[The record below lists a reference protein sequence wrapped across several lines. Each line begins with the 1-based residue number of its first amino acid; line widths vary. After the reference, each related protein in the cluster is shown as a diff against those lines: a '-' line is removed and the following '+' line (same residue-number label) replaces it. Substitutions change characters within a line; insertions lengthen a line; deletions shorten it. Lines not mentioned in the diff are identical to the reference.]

1 MRPSES
7 IRMVTVI
14 VTFFTVSIAQTTLQ
28 ETVLPVGSV
37 VVTEI
42 KGDAVL
48 TSPEGIL
55 ISGQRGTTLSAD
67 SKIET
72 AKGSVLLELQD
83 GSQILVRAHSSVV
96 LRAPNEGKGYSL
108 ELFIGKI
115 VAKIEK
121 RLGAAPSFRMGTPSA
136 VITVRGTRFSVEVN
150 KKAKTYVEVYE
161 GLVQVGGL
169 AEGSHQVLIQPGFYT
184 DIENGRGPE
193 EPRQTSP
200 GEGREGGREDGREN
214 EGPGRARNNDDQHR
228 TPSQPRPP
236 NQGEE
241 SGKPD

>member
-7 IRMVTVI
+7 IRIVTVI
-14 VTFFTVSIAQTTLQ
+14 VTFFTLSVAQTTLQ
-28 ETVLPVGSV
+28 ETVLPVGSA

-48 TSPEGIL
+48 TSPEGTL
-55 ISGQRGTTLSAD
+55 ISGQRGTTLPAD
-67 SKIET
+67 TKIET
-72 AKGSVLLELQD
+72 ARGSVLLELQD
-83 GSQILVRAHSSVV
+83 GSQILIRAHSNVV
-96 LRAPNEGKGYSL
+96 LRAPNEGTGYSL

-121 RLGAAPSFRMGTPSA
+121 RLGGAPSFRMGTPSA

-150 KKAKTYVEVYE
+150 KKGKTYVEVYE

-169 AEGSHQVLIQPGFYT
+169 ALGSHQVLIQPDFYT
-184 DIENGRGPE
+184 DVENERGPD

-200 GEGREGGREDGREN
+200 GERREGGREDGREN
-214 EGPGRARNNDDQHR
+214 EGPGRVRNDDDQQR
-228 TPSQPRPP
+228 TPPRARPP
-236 NQGEE
+236 NQGGE

>member
-7 IRMVTVI
+7 IRIVTVI
-14 VTFFTVSIAQTTLQ
+14 VTFFTLSIAQTTLQ
-28 ETVLPVGSV
+28 ETALPVGSA

-48 TSPEGIL
+48 TSAEGTL
-55 ISGQRGTTLSAD
+55 ISRQRGTTLSAD

-83 GSQILVRAHSSVV
+83 GSQILVRAHSNVV

-115 VAKIEK
+115 VAKIQK
-121 RLGAAPSFRMGTPSA
+121 RMGGAPSFRMGTPSA

-150 KKAKTYVEVYE
+150 KKARTYVEVYE

-169 AEGSHQVLIQPGFYT
+169 AEGSHQVLIQPGFST
-184 DIENGRGPE
+184 DVENERGPE

-214 EGPGRARNNDDQHR
+214 EGPGRTPNNEDQHR

-236 NQGEE
+236 NQGGE